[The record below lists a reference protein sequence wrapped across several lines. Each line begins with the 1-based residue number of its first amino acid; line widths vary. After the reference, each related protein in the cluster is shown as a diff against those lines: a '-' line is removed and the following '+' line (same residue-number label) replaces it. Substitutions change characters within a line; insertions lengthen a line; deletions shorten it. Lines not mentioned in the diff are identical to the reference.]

1 MLIPPMRDILNNATL
16 KQVPIPPGRDTR
28 NEGLKFVIS
37 NESRTGGMRRN
48 LTIHIVDATA

>member
-1 MLIPPMRDILNNATL
+1 MRDILNNATL